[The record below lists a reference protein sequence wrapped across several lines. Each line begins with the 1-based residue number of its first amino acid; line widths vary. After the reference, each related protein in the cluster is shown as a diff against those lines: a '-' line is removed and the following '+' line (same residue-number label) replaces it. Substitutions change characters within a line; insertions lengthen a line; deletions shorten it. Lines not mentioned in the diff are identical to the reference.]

1 MNMKLKVLLNCLLV
15 LLFSSSALFASGQE
29 NTKSEKPAIVDA
41 VVTVVEATVEEID
54 HKSRMV
60 TLKGPE
66 GKYVEVEI
74 DEAVKN
80 LPQVE
85 KGDVVTVESVE
96 AVSIQVLPKGAAV
109 PGLSA
114 IGAEASAEP
123 GEKPAGVAMKEITL
137 VTVIDAIDLEQ
148 QLVTLKGAEGKT
160 KTFKA
165 RNPERLAQV
174 EIGDTVMITITTA
187 IGISVTEKE

>member
-1 MNMKLKVLLNCLLV
+1 MKFKVLLNCLLV
-15 LLFSSSALFASGQE
+15 LLFSSSTLFASGQE
-29 NTKSEKPAIVDA
+29 NTKSEKPGIVDA
-41 VVTVVEATVEEID
+41 VVTIVEATVEKVD
-54 HKSRMV
+54 HKNRMV

-66 GKYVEVEI
+66 GNLVELEV

-85 KGDVVTVESVE
+85 KGDIVTVEYVE
-96 AVSIQVLPKGAAV
+96 AVSIQVFPKGAAV
-109 PGLSA
+109 PGLTA

-123 GEKPAGVAMKEITL
+123 GEKPAGVAMEKITL
-137 VTVIDAIDLEQ
+137 VTVVDAIDLKQ

-165 RNPERLAQV
+165 RNPERLAKV
-174 EIGDTVMITITTA
+174 EVGDTVMITITKA